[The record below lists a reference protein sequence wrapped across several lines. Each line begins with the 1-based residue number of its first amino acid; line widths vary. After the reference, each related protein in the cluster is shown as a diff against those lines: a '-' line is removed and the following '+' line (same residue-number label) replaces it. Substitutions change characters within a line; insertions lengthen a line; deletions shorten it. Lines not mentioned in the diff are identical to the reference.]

1 MQILGVDIGG
11 TGIKGAIIETETGEM
26 LTERK
31 RIETPKPATPEA
43 VAATLKELVQQFEYN
58 GPIGCGFPATIHHGV
73 AFTAANIDSTWVNTA
88 VDQLFTETTGCP
100 CYVINDADAAGIC
113 EMKFGV
119 GKDRNGVV
127 MLLTIGTGIGSA
139 VFINGQLHPNTEL
152 GHLVLDTKHGPQKA
166 EHYCSERVRVEK
178 DLGWNKFGRRF
189 GRFLNR
195 LEFLF
200 NPDLF
205 IIGGGVSKKFD
216 RFSENFELRTEIKV
230 AETLNQ
236 AGIIGAA
243 LNAANQIASQQQ

>member
-100 CYVINDADAAGIC
+100 CSVINDADAAGIC

-119 GKDRNGVV
+119 E
-127 MLLTIGTGIGSA
+127 IGRA
-139 VFINGQLHPNTEL
+139 FV
-152 GHLVLDTKHGPQKA
+152 
-166 EHYCSERVRVEK
+166 
-178 DLGWNKFGRRF
+178 
-189 GRFLNR
+189 
-195 LEFLF
+195 
-200 NPDLF
+200 
-205 IIGGGVSKKFD
+205 
-216 RFSENFELRTEIKV
+216 
-230 AETLNQ
+230 
-236 AGIIGAA
+236 
-243 LNAANQIASQQQ
+243 